1 MMEETRDISRRDEI
15 LDAAIEAFAEGGYH
29 GTSMEDI
36 ARIVGVRKRALYHY
50 FTSKDELLF
59 EILKQPTE
67 VMIERLGEISS
78 SADRPTEKLRQAFFL
93 HIATMA
99 EHLDELKVLLSETKY
114 LKARRRKQIV
124 SLRDRYESLFRKI
137 IREGMDSGELR
148 PLDVKL
154 VTFSLMGIGNWIN
167 QWYRPGGMSP
177 ETLAS
182 RFWDMICGGILEPED
197 GATPDRP

>member
-1 MMEETRDISRRDEI
+1 MMEQTREISRREEI

-50 FTSKDELLF
+50 FSSKDELLF

-67 VMIERLGEISS
+67 IMIERLGEISS
-78 SADRPTEKLRQAFFL
+78 STDRPSEKLRQAFFL
-93 HIATMA
+93 HIHTMV

-124 SLRDRYESLFRKI
+124 ALRDRYESLFRKI
-137 IREGMDSGELR
+137 IREGVDSGELR

-154 VTFSLMGIGNWIN
+154 VTFSIMGVGNWIN

-177 ETLAS
+177 ENLAS
-182 RFWDMICGGILEPED
+182 RFWDMICGGILERENGTGSD
-197 GATPDRP
+197 G